1 MDYKIVKDLPYVYNK
16 QVYMRLSQATTI
28 NVCMYLTKEFGF
40 LESFDKR
47 KIGFKCGFVFCCSK
61 TPFFCF
67 VSFSTVSAFNDKTRC
82 GKGVSV

>member
-1 MDYKIVKDLPYVYNK
+1 MYK

-40 LESFDKR
+40 FLESFDKR
-47 KIGFKCGFVFCCSK
+47 KIGFKCGFVF
-61 TPFFCF
+61 FFVQKHNCF
-67 VSFSTVSAFNDKTRC
+67 VLFLFQRFRRFNDKTRC

>member
-1 MDYKIVKDLPYVYNK
+1 MYK

-40 LESFDKR
+40 FLESFDKR
-47 KIGFKCGFVFCCSK
+47 KIVFKCGFVFFLFK
-61 TPFFCF
+61 NTFFLF
-67 VSFSTVSAFNDKTRC
+67 LFQRC

>member
-1 MDYKIVKDLPYVYNK
+1 MDYKIVKDLPYVYK

-61 TPFFCF
+61 TPFLFCF

>member
-1 MDYKIVKDLPYVYNK
+1 
-16 QVYMRLSQATTI
+16 MRLSQATTI

-47 KIGFKCGFVFCCSK
+47 KIGFKMWFCIFFFVQKHHFFVLFLFQ
-61 TPFFCF
+61 PFRRL
-67 VSFSTVSAFNDKTRC
+67 TIRQRC